1 MTEKT
6 VRAYTKGIPQ
16 APRKVAIVASLIKNR
31 SVDDALIIL
40 SHVPRRPATAIKK
53 ALESARANA
62 LHNHNLQASSLR
74 IKTISATVGE
84 RMKRYMPASRGRAL
98 PFQKKSTNLLIELI
112 GQEKSK
118 PIKKETSKAVK
129 KEKK

>member
-6 VRAYTKGIPQ
+6 VRAYTKGILQ
-16 APRKVAIVASLIKNR
+16 APRKVALVTSLIRNR
-31 SVDDALIIL
+31 SVDDALVIL
-40 SHVPRRPATAIKK
+40 SHVPRRPATAVKK

-62 LHNHNLQASSLR
+62 LHNHNLQASSLQ
-74 IKTISATVGE
+74 IKTISATIGE

-98 PFQKKSTNLLIELI
+98 PFQKKSTNLLIEI
-112 GQEKSK
+112 TGQEKPK
-118 PIKKETSKAVK
+118 PVKKETAKVVK